1 MRTLCF
7 VLCLFALPA
16 SAAAQHSFSLPPIG
30 GPLPAIGLRPAPWA
44 QPRTPAWERP
54 QVPAWERRQ
63 VPAWETARLPPWE
76 QGHVARPGP
85 AQQQRSR
92 RRGQQ
97 VVYVM
102 QPYPVEVPQPQI
114 VIVERQVTRI
124 VEVEVP
130 ARQAPI
136 EPPPPP
142 REPEPPFVPT
152 GDRTLYV
159 IPGCYVG
166 NVPPKDV
173 KLPAHCDLAKLTTFT
188 PS

>member
-1 MRTLCF
+1 MRKLCF

-30 GPLPAIGLRPAPWA
+30 GPLPSIGLRSHWQQASPP
-44 QPRTPAWERP
+44 P
-54 QVPAWERRQ
+54 WERRQ
-63 VPAWETARLPPWE
+63 VPAWEKNRIPPWE
-76 QGHVARPGP
+76 RGHVARPDFTQRQRLRQRGP
-85 AQQQRSR
+85 
-92 RRGQQ
+92 Q

-102 QPYPVEVPQPQI
+102 QPYPVEMQPQI
-114 VIVERQVTRI
+114 VIVERPVTRI

-136 EPPPPP
+136 DPPPPP
-142 REPEPPFVPT
+142 KEPEPPFVPS
-152 GDRTLYV
+152 GDRTLYM

-173 KLPAHCDLAKLTTFT
+173 KLPAHCDLAKVTTFT
-188 PS
+188 PSEM